1 LDKIIF
7 IGCIFLF
14 GFLGFSQEIEEGVLW
29 DENIRLTWAD
39 FKGKVPPAEESAATT
54 ASGISYS
61 YSANL
66 LHHEVK
72 LDFEVNA
79 YFYPNE
85 SWYKPELC
93 NENTLAHEQLHLD
106 ITELFARKMRE
117 KLRRTS
123 FSDDVKAEVRKI
135 YKDILSE
142 LQQYQE
148 QYDWETNF
156 SRNKEKQM
164 EWSRKIAKELKSGES
179 R

>member
-1 LDKIIF
+1 MAKIIA
-7 IGCIFLF
+7 IGCIFLLGFF
-14 GFLGFSQEIEEGVLW
+14 GFAQEIEEGVPW
-29 DENIRLTWAD
+29 NDTIRLTWAD
-39 FKGKVPPAEESAATT
+39 FKGKVPTGEPSAATT
-54 ASGISYS
+54 ASGISYT

-66 LHHEVK
+66 LHHEVH

-93 NENTLAHEQLHLD
+93 NENTLAHEQLHFD
-106 ITELFARKMRE
+106 ITEVFARKMRE

-135 YKDILSE
+135 YSDILRG

-148 QYDWETNF
+148 RYDWETNF
-156 SRNKEKQM
+156 SRNREKQL
-164 EWSRKIAKELKSGES
+164 EWNLKIAEALQEVAEP
-179 R
+179 

>member
-1 LDKIIF
+1 MDKIVSIV
-7 IGCIFLF
+7 CILLL
-14 GFLGFSQEIEEGVLW
+14 GFLCFGQEIEEGVPW
-29 DENIRLTWAD
+29 DEDIRLTWAD

-72 LDFEVNA
+72 LDFKVNA

-85 SWYKPELC
+85 SWYRPKLC
-93 NENTLAHEQLHLD
+93 NENTLAHEQLHFD
-106 ITELFARKMRE
+106 ITEVFARKMRE
-117 KLRRTS
+117 KLLRTS

-135 YKDILSE
+135 YKDILVE

-156 SRNKEKQM
+156 SRNREKQL
-164 EWSRKIAKELKSGES
+164 EWNQKIAETLKVKG
-179 R
+179 